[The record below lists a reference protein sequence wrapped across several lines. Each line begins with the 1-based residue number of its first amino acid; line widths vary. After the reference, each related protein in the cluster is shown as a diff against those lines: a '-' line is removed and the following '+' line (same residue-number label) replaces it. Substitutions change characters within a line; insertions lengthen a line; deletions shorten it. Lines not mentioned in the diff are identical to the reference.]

1 MAILAFDIGGTAVKY
16 GVFQN
21 GILQETSSFLTPET
35 WAEMKA
41 ELLKV
46 KTAFSKNIDGIA
58 ISSPGSVDSETGIIH
73 GISAIPYIHHFPIVA
88 ELEQLFQLPV
98 SIENDANC
106 AGLAEVAFGVA
117 KEVQNAAFFIV
128 GSGVGG
134 AVIINRQ
141 LLKGKNLFGGEFGY
155 MLLSP
160 TETLSP
166 LASPVQ
172 TARHYSELAGLPTAI
187 SGKELFALAD
197 EGNEEAQE
205 AVSGLYDALA
215 RGIYNVLMVLD
226 PDIVAIGGGISQ
238 RVGLRK
244 EVAQRVVKLLEQTGA
259 MDLKFQL
266 EICQFQ
272 NNANLLGAVSN
283 FLNQKGT
290 KYESEK

>member
-1 MAILAFDIGGTAVKY
+1 M
-16 GVFQN
+16 
-21 GILQETSSFLTPET
+21 
-35 WAEMKA
+35 
-41 ELLKV
+41 
-46 KTAFSKNIDGIA
+46 
-58 ISSPGSVDSETGIIH
+58 
-73 GISAIPYIHHFPIVA
+73 
-88 ELEQLFQLPV
+88 

-155 MLLSP
+155 MLMSP